1 MEDESQIHLHTATLS
16 KLTFFAGMLMLIYI
30 PSFYHGQV
38 NTSLIITNRSVIDM
52 RKVQAKD
59 EPFELTV
66 NKAANIQKSPVYGLK
81 GERLLHP
88 IIEKV
93 ANNYEVDPALI
104 KAIVMVESK
113 YNSKAVSTRGARGLM
128 QLMPSTAEALGVE
141 DSFNPEHN
149 IIGGVKYF
157 KGLLNR
163 YDGDIKIAL
172 AAYNAG
178 SGIVSKYNGI
188 PPYRATRIYIAKV
201 IEYYQYYKGGESESV
216 ESA

>member
-1 MEDESQIHLHTATLS
+1 MEDESLITLHTATLS
-16 KLTFFAGMLMLIYI
+16 RLAFVAGMLLLVYI
-30 PSFYHGQV
+30 PTFFHGQV

-52 RKVQAKD
+52 EKVQVMD
-59 EPFELTV
+59 ESSELTV
-66 NKAANIQKSPVYGLK
+66 KADNMQKSPVYWLK

-88 IIEKV
+88 IIERV

-104 KAIVMVESK
+104 KAIVMVESR

-128 QLMPSTAEALGVE
+128 QLMPSTAEELGVE

-149 IIGGVKYF
+149 ITGGVKYF

-163 YDGDIKIAL
+163 YDGDVKIAL

-188 PPYRATRIYIAKV
+188 PPYKATRTYIAKV
-201 IEYYQYYKGGESESV
+201 IEYYKHYKGGESDSV
-216 ESA
+216 KSA

>member
-1 MEDESQIHLHTATLS
+1 MEDESLINLHAATLYR
-16 KLTFFAGMLMLIYI
+16 LAFVAGMLLLIYV

-52 RKVQAKD
+52 EKVQVKD
-59 EPFELTV
+59 EPFELTL
-66 NKAANIQKSPVYGLK
+66 KADNIQKSTVYELK

-88 IIEKV
+88 IIERV

-104 KAIVMVESK
+104 KAIVMVESR

-149 IIGGVKYF
+149 ITGGVKYF
-157 KGLLNR
+157 KRLLNK
-163 YDGDIKIAL
+163 YNGDIKIAL

-178 SGIVSKYNGI
+178 SSIVSKYNGI
-188 PPYRATRIYIAKV
+188 PPYKATRTYIAKV
-201 IEYYQYYKGGESESV
+201 IEYYQHYKGGESESV
-216 ESA
+216 KSA